1 MKFFTSIKLIEGLQ
15 EINMQY
21 NWMEVRKGW
30 SAVLTLLEH
39 AASIFMYHNTVCKL
53 DH

>member
-1 MKFFTSIKLIEGLQ
+1 MKFFTSIEGLQ

-30 SAVLTLLEH
+30 SDVPGAYEPPRREG
-39 AASIFMYHNTVCKL
+39 AFN
-53 DH
+53 